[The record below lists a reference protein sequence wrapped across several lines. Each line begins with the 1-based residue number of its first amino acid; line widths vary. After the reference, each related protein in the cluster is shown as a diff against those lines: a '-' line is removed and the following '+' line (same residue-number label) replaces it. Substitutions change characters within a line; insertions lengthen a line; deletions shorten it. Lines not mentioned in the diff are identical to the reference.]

1 MKTNNGTRSGLG
13 VGRASGMFLLLLL
26 GVFGLTPYAHA
37 KGQGMLIRGPEGS
50 YQVSVNKSGVI
61 QLSQP
66 VKRIAVANDGI
77 AQIKVLPNGQL
88 YVLGKSLGTTNI
100 VAWNRHEQIIDNFNV
115 EVTYDLETLKRKLF
129 EILPGEHIAVYAA
142 QGKIVLQGRV
152 STLEKA
158 NAAAQLAATLC
169 EGKTPIISNAGKGT
183 PATGAQGGSQQSG
196 PGESPG
202 CVINMLQIAGAQQV
216 MLEVKV
222 AEIARTALKT
232 LTSNVSILNFGTSAQ
247 TGLVSGGATF
257 PNAQFQSGG
266 TSGGE
271 IPVFGGAGT
280 QSLVGPVISK
290 IQPNNAV
297 INDTGAFLSA
307 LSGNF
312 LFRMALD
319 VSRQKGLA
327 KILAEPTLTTLSG
340 QEAQF
345 LSGGE
350 FPIPV
355 PQGGT
360 SNAITIEFKPF
371 GVGVHFL
378 PTVLGP
384 DRINLKLNVSVT
396 ELTSA
401 NSIAVGVAG
410 TTGTSGAATF
420 SVPALTRRSSQST
433 VELADGQTIGIAGL
447 INDTTRSS
455 VTKFPGLGDLP
466 VLGAL
471 FRSQEFQSGQTELVI
486 FVTPHLA
493 RPISPKEVRLP
504 TDSYVPPSDKEFF
517 LEGRLESKTIPKT
530 APPAPAD
537 TGGTGP
543 KASDFGHE
551 Y

>member
-1 MKTNNGTRSGLG
+1 MKTNNGSRNAWGIGRTGGIVVALWLG
-13 VGRASGMFLLLLL
+13 IFALV
-26 GVFGLTPYAHA
+26 PYVHA
-37 KGQGMLIRGPEGS
+37 AGQAMLVKGPEGS
-50 YQVSVNKSGVI
+50 YQLVVNKAGII
-61 QLSQP
+61 QLNEP
-66 VKRIAVANDGI
+66 VKRVAVANDGI

-100 VAWNRHEQIIDNFNV
+100 VAWDRHEQIIDDFNV

-129 EILPGEHIAVYAA
+129 ELMPDEHIAVYAA
-142 QGKIVLQGRV
+142 QGKIILQGRV

-158 NAAAQLAATLC
+158 NAAAELAGTLC
-169 EGKTPIISNAGKGT
+169 EGNTPIIANVGHGT
-183 PATGAQGGSQQSG
+183 AATGARGESQQSG
-196 PGESPG
+196 PGGGPG

-216 MLEVKV
+216 MLQVKV
-222 AEIARTALKT
+222 AEIDRTALKS
-232 LTSNVSILNFGTSAQ
+232 LTSNVNILNFGSSAQ
-247 TGLVSGGATF
+247 VGLVSGGATF
-257 PNAQFQSGG
+257 PNAQFQGG
-266 TSGGE
+266 TTGGE
-271 IPVFGGAGT
+271 IPVFGGGGT

-360 SNAITIEFKPF
+360 SNAITIEFKSF

-396 ELTSA
+396 ELSAA

-410 TTGTSGAATF
+410 TTGTTGAATF
-420 SVPALTRRSSQST
+420 SIPSLTRRSTQST

-471 FRSQEFQSGQTELVI
+471 FRDQSFQTGKTELVI

-493 RPISPKEVRLP
+493 RPISPSEVRLP
-504 TDSYVPPSDKEFF
+504 TDAYVPPSDKEFF
-517 LEGRLESKTIPKT
+517 LEGRLESKNIPNT
-530 APPAPAD
+530 PPPAPAS

-543 KASDFGHE
+543 KAADFGHE